1 MKISKIFYFFVLV
14 LNLIITTNSSYGS
27 NHKSNKNIKDVYE
40 HLKNNQFSEAINEL
54 KNLSE
59 KNKPRAQ
66 LLYAKILYSGDITTQ
81 DFEMSYFWANTSKLG
96 GLKNSSNIL
105 DKLNDLI
112 DDENKLKINEKIKL
126 FLNKLAITG
135 NKLAIIQ
142 IAKWNLELSP
152 EPNFENAY
160 KWYNIAVALG
170 IKSAKTKRDEM
181 IKNIENQRL
190 FEIQKESIKIFNKI
204 NNLGG

>member
-1 MKISKIFYFFVLV
+1 MKISKIIHFFL
-14 LNLIITTNSSYGS
+14 LSLYLIIV
-27 NHKSNKNIKDVYE
+27 SNKSYSNNHNNNLENVYE
-40 HLKNNQFSEAINEL
+40 HLRNKQFTEAKNKL
-54 KNLSE
+54 KDLSE
-59 KNKPRAQ
+59 KNKPEAQ
-66 LLYAKILYSGDITTQ
+66 LLFAKILYSGEITTQ

-96 GLKNSSNIL
+96 GLKKSSNIIS
-105 DKLNDLI
+105 KLNDFI
-112 DDENKLKINEKIKL
+112 DEENKLKINEKIKI
-126 FLNKLAITG
+126 FLNKSALSG
-135 NKLAIIQ
+135 DKLAIVQ

-170 IKSAKTKRDEM
+170 IKSAKIKRDEM
-181 IKNIENQRL
+181 IENIEKQRL

>member
-1 MKISKIFYFFVLV
+1 MKISNIIRFFL
-14 LNLIITTNSSYGS
+14 LTLYLIIV
-27 NHKSNKNIKDVYE
+27 SNKSYSNNHNNNLENVYE
-40 HLKNNQFSEAINEL
+40 YLRNKQFTEAIDKL
-54 KNLSE
+54 RNLSE
-59 KNKPRAQ
+59 KNKPEAQ
-66 LLYAKILYSGDITTQ
+66 LLYAKILYSGEITTQ

-96 GLKNSSNIL
+96 GLNKSSNIIS
-105 DKLNDLI
+105 KLNDLI
-112 DDENKLKINEKIKL
+112 DDKNKLKINEKIKI
-126 FLNKLAITG
+126 FLNKFALAG
-135 NKLAIIQ
+135 DKLAIVQ

-170 IKSAKTKRDEM
+170 IKTAKIKRDEM
-181 IKNIENQRL
+181 IENIEKQRL

>member
-1 MKISKIFYFFVLV
+1 MKISKIIYLFLLTLHF
-14 LNLIITTNSSYGS
+14 LIVTNASYS
-27 NHKSNKNIKDVYE
+27 DTHNNKLKVVYE
-40 HLKNNQFSEAINEL
+40 HLRNKEFSEAINKL

-59 KNKPRAQ
+59 KNVSQAQ
-66 LLYAKILYSGDITTQ
+66 LLFAKILYTGEITTQ

-96 GLKNSSNIL
+96 GLKDSSNIL
-105 DKLNDLI
+105 DKLNNII
-112 DDENKLKINEKIKL
+112 DDEYKSKINEKIKV
-126 FLNKLAITG
+126 FLEKLSLSG
-135 NKLAIIQ
+135 NKLAIVQ

-170 IKSAKTKRDEM
+170 IKSAKIKRDEM
-181 IKNIENQRL
+181 IENIEKQRL

>member
-1 MKISKIFYFFVLV
+1 MKIIKIIYLSIFL
-14 LNLIITTNSSYGS
+14 LNLLIYNNPSYGNS
-27 NHKSNKNIKDVYE
+27 HNNDIKNVYE
-40 HLKNNQFSEAINEL
+40 HLRNKQFSKAINEL

-59 KNKPRAQ
+59 KNKSNAQ
-66 LLYAKILYSGDITTQ
+66 LLYAKILYSGEITTQ

-96 GLKNSSNIL
+96 GLKKSSNIL
-105 DKLNDLI
+105 DKLNNLI
-112 DDENKLKINEKIKL
+112 DDENKIKINDKIKI
-126 FLNKLAITG
+126 FLEKLALSG
-135 NKLAIIQ
+135 NKLAIVQ

-170 IKSAKTKRDEM
+170 IKSAKIKRDEM
-181 IKNIENQRL
+181 IENIENQRL
-190 FEIQKESIKIFNKI
+190 FEIQKESIKIFNEI

>member
-1 MKISKIFYFFVLV
+1 MKISKIIYLLILTFHILV
-14 LNLIITTNSSYGS
+14 TSSSYS
-27 NHKSNKNIKDVYE
+27 NTHNNDIKDVYE
-40 HLKNNQFSEAINEL
+40 YLRNKQFSDAIKEL
-54 KNLSE
+54 KTLSE
-59 KNKPRAQ
+59 KNKPNAQ
-66 LLYAKILYSGDITTQ
+66 LLYSKILYSGEITTQ

-96 GLKNSSNIL
+96 GLKKSSNIL
-105 DKLNDLI
+105 NKLNDLI
-112 DDENKLKINEKIKL
+112 NDENKFKINEKIKI
-126 FLNKLAITG
+126 FLEKLALSG
-135 NKLAIIQ
+135 NKLAIVQ
-142 IAKWNLELSP
+142 IAKWNLEYLP

-170 IKSAKTKRDEM
+170 IKSAKMKRDEM

>member
-1 MKISKIFYFFVLV
+1 MKITKIIYLFFLIFYL
-14 LNLIITTNSSYGS
+14 LIITHSSYS
-27 NHKSNKNIKDVYE
+27 DNHNNNLENVYE
-40 HLKNNQFSEAINEL
+40 HLRNKEFSEAYNKL

-59 KNKPRAQ
+59 KNNPTAQ
-66 LLYAKILYSGDITTQ
+66 LLFSKILYSGEVTTQ
-81 DFEMSYFWANTSKLG
+81 DFEMSYFWANISKLG
-96 GLKNSSNIL
+96 GVKKSSNIL

-112 DDENKLKINEKIKL
+112 NDENKLKINEKIEK
-126 FLNKLAITG
+126 FLNKLALSG
-135 NKLAIIQ
+135 NKLAIVQ

-170 IKSAKTKRDEM
+170 IKSAKIKRDEM
-181 IKNIENQRL
+181 INNIENQRL

-204 NNLGG
+204 KNLGG

>member
-1 MKISKIFYFFVLV
+1 MRINKIIYLFLLTLYFLTLSNTSYSNTHKNN
-14 LNLIITTNSSYGS
+14 LNV
-27 NHKSNKNIKDVYE
+27 VYE
-40 HLKNNQFSEAINEL
+40 HLRNKEFSKAINEL

-59 KNKPRAQ
+59 KNVIQAQ
-66 LLYAKILYSGDITTQ
+66 LLYAKILYTGEITTQ

-96 GLKNSSNIL
+96 GLKKSSNIL
-105 DKLNDLI
+105 DRLNNLI
-112 DDENKLKINEKIKL
+112 DDENKFKINEKIKI
-126 FLNKLAITG
+126 FLNKLALSG
-135 NKLAIIQ
+135 DKLAIVQ

-152 EPNFENAY
+152 ETNFENAY

-170 IKSAKTKRDEM
+170 IKSAKIKRDEM

>member
-1 MKISKIFYFFVLV
+1 MKITKIIHFFL
-14 LNLIITTNSSYGS
+14 LALYLIIVSNTSYS
-27 NHKSNKNIKDVYE
+27 NNHNNNLENVYE
-40 HLKNNQFSEAINEL
+40 HLRNKQFTQAINKL

-59 KNKPRAQ
+59 KNKPEAQ
-66 LLYAKILYSGDITTQ
+66 LLYAKILYSGEITTQ

-96 GLKNSSNIL
+96 GLKKSSNIIL
-105 DKLNDLI
+105 KLNDLI
-112 DDENKLKINEKIKL
+112 DEENKLKINEKIKI
-126 FLNKLAITG
+126 FLNKSALAG
-135 NKLAIIQ
+135 DKLAIVQ

-170 IKSAKTKRDEM
+170 IKTAKIKRDEM
-181 IKNIENQRL
+181 IENIEKQRL

>member
-1 MKISKIFYFFVLV
+1 MIIVPNTSYSHNHHND
-14 LNLIITTNSSYGS
+14 NLENVYK
-27 NHKSNKNIKDVYE
+27 HLRNK
-40 HLKNNQFSEAINEL
+40 QFSEAINEL

-59 KNKPRAQ
+59 KNKPEAQ
-66 LLYAKILYSGDITTQ
+66 LLYSKILYSGEITTQ

-96 GLKNSSNIL
+96 GLKKSSNIIN
-105 DKLNDLI
+105 KLNDLI
-112 DDENKLKINEKIKL
+112 DEENKLKINENIKI
-126 FLNKLAITG
+126 FLNKSALAG
-135 NKLAIIQ
+135 DKLAIVQ

-170 IKSAKTKRDEM
+170 IKTAKIKRDEM
-181 IKNIENQRL
+181 IENIEKQRL

-204 NNLGG
+204 NNRGG